1 MSTTATPTSTV
12 RAASEGERR
21 WFAGGGVHTWKIRAE
36 ESNGAFLMFEDQ
48 MVQGKVT
55 PLHIHPDT
63 DETLV
68 VLEGEILAH
77 LDGTEQR
84 VSAGGIM
91 FASRGLPHAFMVT
104 APTTRLLCVQT
115 PGNIESFYWD
125 ASDPIADDVD
135 TGEVD
140 FDRIAASGQRNGGIV
155 LLGPPPF
162 AH

>member
-1 MSTTATPTSTV
+1 MSATATPTSVV
-12 RAASEGERR
+12 RAESEGERR
-21 WFAGGGVHTWKIRAE
+21 WFAGGGVHTWKVRAE
-36 ESNGAFLMFEDQ
+36 ESNGEFLMFEDR
-48 MVQGKVT
+48 MAHGKVT
-55 PLHIHPDT
+55 PLHIHPET

-84 VSAGGIM
+84 VSTGGIVL
-91 FASRGLPHAFMVT
+91 AGRGLPHAFMVT
-104 APTTRLLCVQT
+104 SPFARLLCVQT

-135 TGEVD
+135 TGLVD
-140 FDRIAASGQRNGGIV
+140 FDRIAASGQRNGGII

>member
-1 MSTTATPTSTV
+1 MNATATPTSVV
-12 RAASEGERR
+12 RAESEGERR
-21 WFAGGGVHTWKIRAE
+21 WFAGGGVHTWKVRAE
-36 ESNGAFLMFEDQ
+36 ESNGEFLMFEDR
-48 MVQGKVT
+48 MAHGKVT
-55 PLHIHPDT
+55 PLHIHPET

-84 VSAGGIM
+84 VSSGGIVL
-91 FASRGLPHAFMVT
+91 AGRGLPHAFMVT
-104 APTTRLLCVQT
+104 SPFARLLCVQT

-135 TGEVD
+135 SGVVD
-140 FDRIAASGQRNGGIV
+140 FDRIAASGQRNGGII

>member
-1 MSTTATPTSTV
+1 MSATATPTSTV

-36 ESNGAFLMFEDQ
+36 DSNGAFLMFEDE
-48 MVQGKVT
+48 MAQGKVT

-91 FASRGLPHAFMVT
+91 LATRGLPHAFMVT
-104 APTTRLLCVQT
+104 SPRARLLCVQT

-125 ASDPIADDVD
+125 ASDPIADDVA

>member
-1 MSTTATPTSTV
+1 MSPTETPTCTV
-12 RAASEGERR
+12 KTASEGERR
-21 WFAGGGVHTWKIRAE
+21 WFAGGGVHTWKVRAGD
-36 ESNGAFLMFEDQ
+36 SDGAFLMFEDQ
-48 MVQGKVT
+48 MAQGKLT

-84 VSAGGIM
+84 VSTGGIVL
-91 FASRGLPHAFMVT
+91 ATRGLPHAFMVT
-104 APTTRLLCVQT
+104 SPMARLLCVQT

-140 FDRIAASGQRNGGIV
+140 FDRIAASGKRNGGIV

>member
-1 MSTTATPTSTV
+1 MSATATPTSIV
-12 RAASEGERR
+12 KAATEGERR
-21 WFAGGGVHTWKIRAE
+21 WFAGGGVHTWKIRSE
-36 ESNGAFLMFEDQ
+36 ESNGAFLMFEDE

-55 PLHIHPDT
+55 PLHIHPET

-77 LDGTEQR
+77 LDGAEQR
-84 VSAGGIM
+84 VSEGGLVL
-91 FASRGLPHAFMVT
+91 ATRGLPHAFMVT
-104 APTTRLLCVQT
+104 SPRARLLCVQT

>member
-1 MSTTATPTSTV
+1 MSATATPTSIV
-12 RAASEGERR
+12 KAASEGERR
-21 WFAGGGVHTWKIRAE
+21 WFAGGGVHTWKIRSE
-36 ESNGAFLMFEDQ
+36 ESNGAFLMFEAQ
-48 MVQGKVT
+48 EVQGKVT

-63 DETLV
+63 DETLI

-84 VSAGGIM
+84 VSEGGLM
-91 FASRGLPHAFMVT
+91 LATRGLPHAFMVT
-104 APTTRLLCVQT
+104 SPRARLLCMQT
-115 PGNIESFYWD
+115 PGNIESFYWY

-135 TGEVD
+135 DGEVD

>member
-1 MSTTATPTSTV
+1 MNATATPTSVV
-12 RAASEGERR
+12 RAESEGERR
-21 WFAGGGVHTWKIRAE
+21 WFAGGGVHTWKVRAE
-36 ESNGAFLMFEDQ
+36 ESNGEFLMFEDR
-48 MVQGKVT
+48 MAQGKVT
-55 PLHIHPDT
+55 PLHIHPET

-84 VSAGGIM
+84 VSSGGIVL
-91 FASRGLPHAFMVT
+91 AGRGLPHAFMVT
-104 APTTRLLCVQT
+104 SPFARLLCVQT

-135 TGEVD
+135 SGVVD
-140 FDRIAASGQRNGGIV
+140 FDRIAASGQRNGGII

>member
-1 MSTTATPTSTV
+1 MSATAAPTSIV
-12 RAASEGERR
+12 KAASEGERR
-21 WFAGGGVHTWKIRAE
+21 WFAGGGVHTWKVRSE
-36 ESNGAFLMFEDQ
+36 ESNGAFLMFEDR

-55 PLHIHPDT
+55 PLHIHPET

-84 VSAGGIM
+84 VSEGGIM
-91 FASRGLPHAFMVT
+91 LATRGLPHAFMVT
-104 APTTRLLCVQT
+104 SPFARLLCVQT